1 MKSKGRAVRVA
12 ELIREEIAKLL
23 NKGVKDPRIGF
34 VSVMSVTMS
43 PDLRYA
49 NVYVSLYGDDKAR
62 KSSLIGLQH
71 SSGWMRR
78 EVGRY
83 LHMRVIPEIRF
94 FSDDTLDTVYH
105 LEEVFEQIHEEQR
118 SAPMIRLTLEQ
129 IVGELRA
136 ADALL
141 VTTHANPDGDAV
153 GSLLG
158 VRYLL
163 NALGKDRVHC
173 VMVDPVPRIYRSLP
187 GAAKIQVAGDE
198 ASQFDTAVL
207 LDISSLDRLES
218 IAHWISP
225 DKRLIIIDHHLGDG
239 PGGSM
244 GFIDPGYAA
253 TGEIIVEL
261 FHAAGVEIAQ
271 EAAHCL
277 YVAQITD
284 TGGYR
289 FSNTNPRSHRIAA
302 ELLETGL
309 DVAAISAAVFDSMSR
324 KKAELLNR
332 VLERMEFG
340 ADGRLAW
347 SRVTNEDIEEIGA
360 AREDLEGLVN
370 FTRNIEGVWVGAL
383 FSGTSEGETKIS
395 LRSDNHLNVADFLAA
410 YGGGG
415 HAAAAGA
422 TIAVPLD
429 KAMAEMIPRM
439 EEALQRIKNEE
450 R

>member
-71 SSGWMRR
+71 SAGWVRR

-83 LHMRVIPEIRF
+83 LRMRVTPEIRF
-94 FSDDTLDTVYH
+94 FPDDTLDTVYH

-118 SAPMIRLTLEQ
+118 SSPMIRLTLEE
-129 IVGELRA
+129 IVAELRSA
-136 ADALL
+136 NALL
-141 VTTHANPDGDAV
+141 LTTHANPDGDAV

-158 VRYLL
+158 MRYLL
-163 NALGKDRVHC
+163 NAIGKDQVHC

-187 GAAKIQVAGDE
+187 GARQILAPGDE
-198 ASQFDTAVL
+198 APQFDTAVL
-207 LDISSLDRLES
+207 IDISSFERLES
-218 IAHWISP
+218 VADWIGP
-225 DKRLIIIDHHLGDG
+225 DKRLIVIDHHLGEG
-239 PGGSM
+239 PGGSV
-244 GFIDPGYAA
+244 GFIDPSYAA
-253 TGEIIVEL
+253 TGEIVVEL
-261 FHAAGVEIAQ
+261 FHAAGVEIPQ
-271 EAAHCL
+271 EVAYCL

-284 TGGYR
+284 TGAYR

-309 DVAAISAAVFDSMSR
+309 DVAAISGAVFDVMSR
-324 KKAELLNR
+324 KKAELIKR

-347 SRVTNEDIEEIGA
+347 SHVTKADTEEIGA
-360 AREDLEGLVN
+360 VNEDLDGLVN
-370 FTRNIEGVWVGAL
+370 FTRNIEGVWTGAL
-383 FSGTSEGETKIS
+383 FSEPSRGETKVS
-395 LRSDNHLNVADFLAA
+395 LRSDNHLNAADFLAS

-422 TIAVPLD
+422 TISMPMD
-429 KAMAEMIPRM
+429 KVMGEMLPRL
-439 EEALQRIKNEE
+439 EEVLKHIENEE
-450 R
+450 Q